1 MPCART
7 TAGRSHGTCGPHTSV
22 WSSSSSVTLNHSL
35 LLCTHVSL
43 SLSIRESLATEIR
56 TVASDER
63 RLAQHYVA
71 RLRPFKPPVPFWSE
85 GGRSTYLCRSVPAHT
100 VCCLRP
106 ECGVGAPERSVLCAG
121 EDSRTT
127 RPSGARSARKRRRP
141 LTTSGAYPRPIAL
154 PLALLIWEGYPG
166 AATHKHSHR

>member
-35 LLCTHVSL
+35 LLCAHVSL

-100 VCCLRP
+100 VCCRAQSVVWGRRNAAYCALARTAVPRARP
-106 ECGVGAPERSVLCAG
+106 EHALREKGAG
-121 EDSRTT
+121 
-127 RPSGARSARKRRRP
+127 
-141 LTTSGAYPRPIAL
+141 
-154 PLALLIWEGYPG
+154 
-166 AATHKHSHR
+166 H